1 MRRDDLSIGALRVL
15 TIVNELGSLT
25 RAAKALDTSQPQLS
39 KALAKLRPDWA
50 CIEAGDAKQA
60 IDALSSQKVDISL
73 IDLNMPG
80 EGGLALATDLRR
92 QRPDM
97 PIAVVTANI
106 QDEIVARVR
115 ALDATFVPKP
125 LTEEALS
132 AFLAGAN
139 LRLGKAAQRG
149 A

>member
-1 MRRDDLSIGALRVL
+1 MPRTVLIVDDSKLARMV
-15 TIVNELGSLT
+15 
-25 RAAKALDTSQPQLS
+25 AC

-50 CIEAGDAKQA
+50 CVEAGDSIQA
-60 IDALSSQKVDISL
+60 LAALQTQDVDISL

-80 EGGLALATDLRR
+80 DGGLAFAADLRR
-92 QRPDM
+92 RQPNM

-115 ALDATFVPKP
+115 ELDATFVPKP

-132 AFLAGAN
+132 AFLTGAN
-139 LRLGKAAQRG
+139 LRLKKVVQPRS
-149 A
+149 

>member
-1 MRRDDLSIGALRVL
+1 MAHTVLIVDDSKLARMV
-15 TIVNELGSLT
+15 
-25 RAAKALDTSQPQLS
+25 AC

-50 CIEAGDAKQA
+50 YVEAVDAKQA
-60 IDALSSQKVDISL
+60 VDALQTRQVDISL

-80 EGGLALATDLRR
+80 GGGLALAADLRR

-115 ALDATFVPKP
+115 ELDATFVPKP
-125 LTEEALS
+125 LTEEALA
-132 AFLAGAN
+132 AFLTGAN
-139 LRLGKAAQRG
+139 LRLGKAAKRRG
-149 A
+149 

>member
-1 MRRDDLSIGALRVL
+1 MAHTVLIVDDSKLARMV
-15 TIVNELGSLT
+15 
-25 RAAKALDTSQPQLS
+25 AA

-50 CIEAGDAKQA
+50 CVEAGDAKQA
-60 IDALSSQKVDISL
+60 IDALKKQDVDISL

-80 EGGLALATDLRR
+80 GGGLDLAADLRR
-92 QRPDM
+92 QRPNM
-97 PIAVVTANI
+97 PTAVVTANI

-115 ALDATFVPKP
+115 ELDATFVPKP

-139 LRLGKAAQRG
+139 LRLGKASKRG
-149 A
+149 G

>member
-1 MRRDDLSIGALRVL
+1 MAHTVLIVDDSRLARMV
-15 TIVNELGSLT
+15 
-25 RAAKALDTSQPQLS
+25 AA

-50 CIEAGDAKQA
+50 CVEAGDAKQA
-60 IDALSSQKVDISL
+60 IDALQQQDVDISL

-80 EGGLALATDLRR
+80 GGGLALAADLRR
-92 QRPDM
+92 QRPNM

-106 QDEIVARVR
+106 QDEIIARVR
-115 ALDATFVPKP
+115 ELDATFVPKP

-139 LRLGKAAQRG
+139 LRLGKAPRRG
-149 A
+149 G

>member
-1 MRRDDLSIGALRVL
+1 MTHTVLIVDDSKLARMV
-15 TIVNELGSLT
+15 
-25 RAAKALDTSQPQLS
+25 AC
-39 KALAKLRPDWA
+39 KALAKLRPEWA
-50 CIEAGDAKQA
+50 CVEAGDAKQA
-60 IDALSSQKVDISL
+60 IAALNAQKVDISL

-80 EGGLALATDLRR
+80 EGGLALAADLRR

-115 ALDATFVPKP
+115 DLDATFVPKP
-125 LTEEALS
+125 LTEEALA

-139 LRLGKAAQRG
+139 LRLRKAAQSG
-149 A
+149 G

>member
-1 MRRDDLSIGALRVL
+1 MPRQVDDLARKISLGKGSMTRTVL
-15 TIVNELGSLT
+15 IVDDSKLA
-25 RAAKALDTSQPQLS
+25 RMVAC

-50 CIEAGDAKQA
+50 CVEAGDAKQA
-60 IDALSSQKVDISL
+60 MDVLSAHKVDISL

-80 EGGLALATDLRR
+80 EGGLAFAANLRR
-92 QRPDM
+92 QQPDM
-97 PIAVVTANI
+97 PIAVVAANI

-115 ALDATFVPKP
+115 ELDATFVPKP

-139 LRLGKAAQRG
+139 LRLVKTVQRG

>member
-1 MRRDDLSIGALRVL
+1 M
-15 TIVNELGSLT
+15 
-25 RAAKALDTSQPQLS
+25 
-39 KALAKLRPDWA
+39 
-50 CIEAGDAKQA
+50 
-60 IDALSSQKVDISL
+60 DALSAQKVDISL

-80 EGGLALATDLRR
+80 GGGLALAADLRR
-92 QRPDM
+92 QKPDM

-125 LTEEALS
+125 LTEEALA

-139 LRLGKAAQRG
+139 LRLGKAAPRSG
-149 A
+149 

>member
-1 MRRDDLSIGALRVL
+1 MTRTNTRTVLVVDDSKLARMV
-15 TIVNELGSLT
+15 
-25 RAAKALDTSQPQLS
+25 AC

-50 CIEAGDAKQA
+50 CVEAGDARQA
-60 IDALSSQKVDISL
+60 IDALSSRKVDISL
-73 IDLNMPG
+73 IDLNMLG
-80 EGGLALATDLRR
+80 GGGLELAADLRR
-92 QRPDM
+92 QQPDM

-115 ALDATFVPKP
+115 ELDATFVPKP

-139 LRLGKAAQRG
+139 LRLGRAAQRG